1 MANEKQRGLAWLA
14 TISALLVVASFMAA
28 KAARDATLLA
38 HYSIR
43 SLPLFVGLSALLSLP
58 IIIVAGKLMMRYG
71 PHRLV
76 PAMNAVSGLAALAE
90 YMMMASF
97 PRLTAVLV
105 FFHLSTASAVLVSGF
120 WSIVNERFDI
130 HNAKRHIGRI
140 GMGATI
146 GGILGG
152 VIAERTAVYF
162 KPDTILLV
170 LAVMQGVS
178 GVALWAFGR
187 GSTVH
192 EAPAAEST
200 WSALGTVT
208 KSHLLRRAGLV
219 VVITAVAAGALD
231 YVFKADIVRGGSR
244 SHLLHS
250 LAVFYTVTNVITA
263 IVQIALSGPVLTF
276 LGVPRSV
283 STLPYTVAGF
293 GILSLFIKVPTMAT
307 VARGAELV
315 TRNSIYRA
323 GYELL
328 YAPLPPDQKRP
339 TKVVL
344 DVGAD
349 KLGDILA
356 AQLVGA
362 IVYSVAD
369 ARTGLLLAAAIAGG
383 LGILITLRL
392 PRLYTQS
399 LEDGLL
405 EKVRDLPATEGQPE
419 PWMSLAAM
427 PSSFNHPGDVIPLQ
441 MRRRRRAR
449 TPAPEQPPATV
460 APPAAVAPNA
470 PNDTE
475 RLLRLIGELRS
486 NDVLRVR
493 SVLTEPLPT
502 EVARIAIEL
511 VGSTDDEIAKL
522 SADALRVIAPRC
534 TGALVDTL
542 LDTERDERL
551 RRRLPAI
558 IAAGLPDLAA
568 WGLWRGMSDPSFEVR
583 YRCSMVLA
591 QLAADVH
598 LGPVN
603 ADEVFEYVRKE
614 LLVDR
619 DEWQARKL
627 ENDPVIAYEVE
638 SNAGLAHVFRVLGLV
653 LPAEPLRVALHAVQT
668 DDSGLRGMALE
679 YLESIL
685 PPDVRAQLWPLI
697 DGSGETDTG
706 VHRAVTIDSASSSNE
721 FLAKI
726 RTVHPHI
733 FDKIHLRKSG

>member
-1 MANEKQRGLAWLA
+1 MATDKQRGLAWLA

-43 SLPLFVGLSALLSLP
+43 SLPLFVGLSAVLSLP
-58 IIIVAGKLMMRYG
+58 IIIIAGKLMVKYG
-71 PHRLV
+71 PHKLV
-76 PAMNAVSGLAALAE
+76 PAMNAVSGAAALAE
-90 YMMMASF
+90 YLMMSSF
-97 PRLTAVLV
+97 PRVTAVVV

-120 WSIVNERFDI
+120 WSIVNERFDV

-162 KPDTILLV
+162 KHDTILLV

-178 GVALWAFGR
+178 AVALWSFGR
-187 GSTVH
+187 GAVAS
-192 EAPAAEST
+192 EARAQAQATEST
-200 WSALGTVT
+200 WAGLATVT

-231 YVFKADIVRGGSR
+231 YVFKADIVRVGSR
-244 SHLLHS
+244 ADLLRT

-263 IVQIALSGPVLTF
+263 IVQVALSGPVLTW
-276 LGVPRSV
+276 LGVPRTV

-293 GILSLFIKVPTMAT
+293 GILSLLVKVPTMAT

-349 KLGDILA
+349 KLGDILS

-369 ARTGLLLAAAIAGG
+369 VRSALLFAAVIAAAV
-383 LGILITLRL
+383 GIVITLGL
-392 PRLYTQS
+392 PKRYTES
-399 LEDGLL
+399 LEAGLL
-405 EKVRDLPATEGQPE
+405 EKVRELPAGEGGPE
-419 PWMSLAAM
+419 PWVSLAAM

-441 MRRRRRAR
+441 MRRRRRRR
-449 TPAPEQPPATV
+449 TPV
-460 APPAAVAPNA
+460 PAAA

-475 RLLRLIGELRS
+475 RLVRLIRELRS
-486 NDVLRVR
+486 NNVVRVR
-493 SVLTEPLPT
+493 DALAEPLPT
-502 EVARIAIEL
+502 EVARVAIEL
-511 VGSTDDEIAKL
+511 VGGPEDVAKL
-522 SADALRVIAPRC
+522 AADALRAVAPRC
-534 TGALVDTL
+534 TGALVDAL
-542 LDTERDERL
+542 LDTERDDKL
-551 RRRLPAI
+551 RRRLPGI
-558 IAAGLPDLAA
+558 LAAGLPELAA
-568 WGLWRGMSDPSFEVR
+568 WGLWRGMADPSFEVR

-591 QLAADVH
+591 QLAADDH
-598 LGPVN
+598 LGPL
-603 ADEVFEYVRKE
+603 DPEEVFEYVRKE
-614 LLVDR
+614 LLVEP
-619 DEWQARKL
+619 DEWKARKL
-627 ENDPVIAYEVE
+627 EEDPVIAAEAEGDV
-638 SNAGLAHVFRVLGLV
+638 GLAHVFRVLGLV

-668 DDSGLRGMALE
+668 DDASLRGMALE

-697 DGSGETDTG
+697 DGTGETDTG
-706 VHRAVTIDSASSSNE
+706 MHPVVTADSASSSNE
-721 FLAKI
+721 FLKKM
-726 RTVHPHI
+726 RKVHPHI
-733 FDKIHLRKSG
+733 FDKTHLRNSG

>member
-1 MANEKQRGLAWLA
+1 MTSDKQRGLAWLA

-43 SLPLFVGLSALLSLP
+43 SLPLFVGLSAVLSLP
-58 IIIVAGKLMMRYG
+58 LIIVAGKLMVKYG
-71 PHRLV
+71 PHKLV
-76 PAMNAVSGLAALAE
+76 PAMNAVSGAVALGE
-90 YMMMASF
+90 YMTMGSF
-97 PRLTAVLV
+97 PRVTAVVV

-140 GMGATI
+140 GMGATL

-162 KPDTILLV
+162 RPDTILLV
-170 LAVMQGVS
+170 LAVMQGVCAVS
-178 GVALWAFGR
+178 LWAFGH
-187 GSTVH
+187 GTAKH
-192 EAPAAEST
+192 EASATPATEST
-200 WSALGTVT
+200 WSGLATVT

-219 VVITAVAAGALD
+219 VVITAIAAGALD
-231 YVFKADIVRGGSR
+231 YVFKADIVHGGSK
-244 SHLLHS
+244 SDLLRS
-250 LAVFYTVTNVITA
+250 LALFYTVTNVITA
-263 IVQIALSGPVLTF
+263 IVQVALCGPVLAF

-293 GILSLFIKVPTMAT
+293 GILSMLIKVPTMAT

-383 LGILITLRL
+383 LGILITFGL
-392 PRLYTQS
+392 PKTYTQS

-405 EKVRDLPATEGQPE
+405 EKVRELPADGSQPE
-419 PWMSLAAM
+419 PWVSIAAM

-441 MRRRRRAR
+441 MRRRKRSR
-449 TPAPEQPPATV
+449 TPVPAP
-460 APPAAVAPNA
+460 A
-470 PNDTE
+470 PNDTD
-475 RLLRLIGELRS
+475 RLLRLIRELRS
-486 NDVLRVR
+486 NDIRRVGAA
-493 SVLTEPLPT
+493 LTEPLPA
-502 EVARIAIEL
+502 ELARVAIEL
-511 VGSTDDEIAKL
+511 VGGADDVAKIA
-522 SADALRVIAPRC
+522 ANALRAVAPRC
-534 TGALVDTL
+534 TGSLVDAL
-542 LDTERDERL
+542 LDTERDEKL
-551 RRRLPAI
+551 RRRLPGI
-558 IAAGLPDLAA
+558 LAAGLPELAA
-568 WGLWRGMSDPSFEVR
+568 WGLWRGLSDPSFEVR
-583 YRCSMVLA
+583 YRCGTVLA
-591 QLAADVH
+591 QLAIDVH
-598 LGPVN
+598 LGPI
-603 ADEVFEYVRKE
+603 DPEEVFEYVRKE
-614 LLVDR
+614 LVIDH
-619 DEWQARKL
+619 DEWKARKVAD
-627 ENDPVIAYEVE
+627 DPVIEAEAE
-638 SNAGLAHVFRVLGLV
+638 TNAGLGHVFRVLGLV

-668 DDSGLRGMALE
+668 DDISLRGMALE

-697 DGSGETDTG
+697 DGSSEADTG
-706 VHRAVTIDSASSSNE
+706 VHPAITADSASSSNE
-721 FLAKI
+721 FLNKM
-726 RTVHPHI
+726 RKVHPHI
-733 FDKIHLRKSG
+733 FDKIHVRHSG

>member
-1 MANEKQRGLAWLA
+1 MATEKQRGLAWLA

-28 KAARDATLLA
+28 KAARDATLLS

-43 SLPLFVGLSALLSLP
+43 SLPLFVGLSAVLSLP
-58 IIIVAGKLMMRYG
+58 IIIVAGKLMVKYG
-71 PHRLV
+71 PHKLV
-76 PAMNAVSGLAALAE
+76 PAMNAVSGAAALAE
-90 YMMMASF
+90 YLMMASF
-97 PRLTAVLV
+97 PRVTAVVV

-162 KPDTILLV
+162 RHDTILLV

-178 GVALWAFGR
+178 AVALWSFGR
-187 GSTVH
+187 GAGAS
-192 EAPAAEST
+192 EARVQTTEST
-200 WSALGTVT
+200 WSGLATVT

-219 VVITAVAAGALD
+219 VVMTAVAAGALD
-231 YVFKADIVRGGSR
+231 YVFKADIVRVGSR
-244 SHLLHS
+244 ADLLRT

-263 IVQIALSGPVLTF
+263 IVQVALSGPILTW
-276 LGVPRSV
+276 LGVPRTV

-293 GILSLFIKVPTMAT
+293 GILSLLVKVPTMAT

-315 TRNSIYRA
+315 TRNSVYRA

-328 YAPLPPDQKRP
+328 YAPLPPEQKRP

-349 KLGDILA
+349 KLGDILS

-369 ARTGLLLAAAIAGG
+369 VRSALLVAAVVAAGV
-383 LGILITLRL
+383 GIVITLGL
-392 PRLYTQS
+392 PKRYTES
-399 LEDGLL
+399 LEAGLM
-405 EKVRDLPATEGQPE
+405 EKVRELPVGEGGAE
-419 PWMSLAAM
+419 PWVSLAAM
-427 PSSFNHPGDVIPLQ
+427 PSSFNHPGDVIPLR
-441 MRRRRRAR
+441 MRRRRRRR
-449 TPAPEQPPATV
+449 TPV
-460 APPAAVAPNA
+460 PAAA

-475 RLLRLIGELRS
+475 RLLRLIRELRS
-486 NDVLRVR
+486 NNVARVR
-493 SVLTEPLPT
+493 AALAEPLPT
-502 EVARIAIEL
+502 EVARVAIEL
-511 VGSTDDEIAKL
+511 VGGPDDVAKL
-522 SADALRVIAPRC
+522 AADALRAVAPRC
-534 TGALVDTL
+534 TGALVDAL
-542 LDTERDERL
+542 LDTEREAKL

-558 IAAGLPDLAA
+558 LAAGLPELAA
-568 WGLWRGMSDPSFEVR
+568 WGLWRGMADPSFDVR

-591 QLAADVH
+591 QLAGDVH
-598 LGPVN
+598 LGPLDP
-603 ADEVFEYVRKE
+603 DEVFEYVRKE

-619 DEWQARKL
+619 DEWKARKI
-627 ENDPVIAYEVE
+627 ESDPVIASDVE
-638 SNAGLAHVFRVLGLV
+638 GDVGLAHVFRVLGLV
-653 LPAEPLRVALHAVQT
+653 LPPEPLRVALHAVQT
-668 DDSGLRGMALE
+668 DDTSLRGMALE

-697 DGSGETDTG
+697 DGSAEADTG
-706 VHRAVTIDSASSSNE
+706 LHPVVTADSASSSNE
-721 FLAKI
+721 FLQKI
-726 RTVHPHI
+726 RKVHPHL
-733 FDKIHLRKSG
+733 FDKTHLRNSG